1 MPGADVDCLI
11 VGGGPAG
18 LAAAIYLARFRR
30 STLLIDAGF
39 SRAALIPK
47 SRNFPGF
54 ADGIS
59 GADILSRMKAHA
71 ERFGAQVQHG
81 AVSALAG
88 QNGGFVA
95 TCDGQSI
102 AARRVVLATGVVD
115 NLPQIDG
122 LKDCIRDGRIR
133 VCPVCDAFEVI
144 DKPVGIYGPAS
155 HVWPKALFLRGYTS
169 SLTLLCTDT
178 VQCPPQTA
186 DELRHAGI
194 ELPNEIVESLHADGE
209 HIAARFKSGAEE
221 VLASVYAAMGSKPRS
236 ELYSQLGGRV
246 TPERCIDTDEHQR
259 TSIPSLW
266 AIGDVVDALDQMAVA
281 VGHAAIAATDVHNSL
296 P

>member
-1 MPGADVDCLI
+1 
-11 VGGGPAG
+11 
-18 LAAAIYLARFRR
+18 
-30 STLLIDAGF
+30 
-39 SRAALIPK
+39 
-47 SRNFPGF
+47 
-54 ADGIS
+54 
-59 GADILSRMKAHA
+59 
-71 ERFGAQVQHG
+71 
-81 AVSALAG
+81 
-88 QNGGFVA
+88 
-95 TCDGQSI
+95 
-102 AARRVVLATGVVD
+102 
-115 NLPQIDG
+115 
-122 LKDCIRDGRIR
+122 
-133 VCPVCDAFEVI
+133 VCDAFEVI